1 MKLIYKKNGKMMDII
16 IKKEKIIKD
25 FEKIQKYIKLIKIEY
40 I

>member
-25 FEKIQKYIKLIKIEY
+25 FEKIQKYIKSIKIEY